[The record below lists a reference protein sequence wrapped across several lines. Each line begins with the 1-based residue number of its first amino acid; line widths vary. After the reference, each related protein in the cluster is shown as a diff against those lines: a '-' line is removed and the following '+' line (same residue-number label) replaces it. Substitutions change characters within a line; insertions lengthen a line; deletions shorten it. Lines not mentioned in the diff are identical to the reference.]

1 VPAEPWAELPKVLTL
16 AGCKNVAIKITGACT
31 LSREPYPYNDIW
43 DPVCRV
49 IDAFGIDRCLWG
61 TDWTR
66 AINFLTLEQGVDA
79 FRATN
84 RISES
89 DKAKLM
95 GANTARYYGWSPT
108 KT

>member
-1 VPAEPWAELPKVLTL
+1 M
-16 AGCKNVAIKITGACT
+16 
-31 LSREPYPYNDIW
+31 
-43 DPVCRV
+43 

-66 AINFLTLEQGVDA
+66 AVNLLTFKQGVDA

-89 DKAKLM
+89 DKARLM
-95 GANTARYYGWSPT
+95 GANAARLYGWSPQRM
-108 KT
+108 